1 MNRQLPTLS
10 MEALMVTLQIL
21 ATNQWLL
28 HIANV
33 EGAFL
38 QGETLKRKNGRVFVD
53 VAKED
58 CTVLGIPE
66 GAVVELVKCVYG
78 LSDGPRAW
86 WDSFPKQ
93 LSHWG

>member
-1 MNRQLPTLS
+1 M
-10 MEALMVTLQIL
+10 
-21 ATNQWLL
+21 
-28 HIANV
+28 HIADV

-38 QGETLKRKNGRVFVD
+38 QGETLKRKNGRVFVE

-86 WDSFPKQ
+86 WESFSKTSQSVGFETIRIGPMCVFVV
-93 LSHWG
+93 S